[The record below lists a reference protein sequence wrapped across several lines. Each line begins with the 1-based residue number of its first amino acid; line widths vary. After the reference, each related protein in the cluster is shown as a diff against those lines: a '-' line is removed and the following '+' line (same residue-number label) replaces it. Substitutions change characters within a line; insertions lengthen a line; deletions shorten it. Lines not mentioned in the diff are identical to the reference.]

1 MFKPRP
7 FRVLQF
13 FLYGTSVLFLAA
25 CQLPFLKPETT
36 RISPDSPQKQN
47 PCVVLAL
54 PGSGPYS
61 SIAARIAHGAAA
73 ARQQLHAEGT
83 QLRLEII
90 DTEAPDWLGKLSA
103 LPEAC
108 AVVGGPL
115 RSTRYTQARAMGLT
129 DKRVFFTFLNNLDHG
144 DEGVKAWRFFPSPQ
158 DQIDALVNF
167 VTGELNIRS
176 YGAFY
181 PTDSYGPRMVGL
193 LEQTL
198 AKRNMILQKGTYT
211 PGNSTSWSDA
221 AATLLKPVTNAGS
234 TTPVPQATLEALF
247 LPDSWKH
254 MDMLTSSLMYNG
266 EDRLVLLGTTL
277 WEQGISGRQIANAD
291 RYALAVFPS
300 AWSALRT
307 PAALAAGND
316 FWKTL
321 GHDFVRFA
329 VGLALT
335 SRPTGHEVI
344 RRANAAASTL
354 RALAPI
360 SWDSSG
366 IAHQKLFLFRVTS
379 SGTVPVDVE
388 AFKQIRANVLQKSS
402 LRLQGLP
409 PSGEGESISETS
421 PAQEGGQSIALP
433 QKTGQPATGAPHL
446 SPMPQPSHKLR
457 LPARPIQTN

>member
-1 MFKPRP
+1 MFKPCPR
-7 FRVLQF
+7 RVLQF

-25 CQLPFLKPETT
+25 CQLPFLKPETPQ
-36 RISPDSPQKQN
+36 ISPAPPQQQN

-73 ARQQLHAEGT
+73 ARQQLLAEGT
-83 QLRLEII
+83 QLRLETI

-115 RSTRYTQARAMGLT
+115 RSTGYTQARAMGLT

-167 VTGELNIRS
+167 ATGELNIHS
-176 YGAFY
+176 YGTFY

-221 AATLLKPVTNAGS
+221 AARLLNPVTNAG
-234 TTPVPQATLEALF
+234 TTPVPQTTLEALF

-291 RYALAVFPS
+291 KYALAVFPS
-300 AWSALRT
+300 AWAASRT
-307 PAALAAGND
+307 PAALAGGND

-329 VGLALT
+329 AGLALT
-335 SRPTGHEVI
+335 SRPTGPEVI
-344 RRANAAASTL
+344 RRANAAASAL

-379 SGTVPVDVE
+379 SGMVPVDVE

-409 PSGEGESISETS
+409 PSGEGEAISEM
-421 PAQEGGQSIALP
+421 PPALP
-433 QKTGQPATGAPHL
+433 RNTGQPATEAPHL